1 MNTARMT
8 RIMALPL
15 AAALVALGSGAALA
29 QDEPQ
34 AATVAEINAGNVAG
48 TVTLDGAV
56 LAREDDEE
64 YWFSDGTDVIKID
77 VDTSSADPAI
87 PLLTLINIEGMVA
100 SDEIDVTSWAPLD
113 IMTPAVIR
121 TPQEAIEA
129 FWGWI
134 VTQNSQEAIEPAAG
148 E

>member
-1 MNTARMT
+1 MQVLDAT
-8 RIMALPL
+8 
-15 AAALVALGSGAALA
+15 LGVLNDIHA
-29 QDEPQ
+29 
-34 AATVAEINAGNVAG
+34 
-48 TVTLDGAV
+48 DGAKAGRPLDYV
-56 LAREDDEE
+56 IVSGDLNEYRIGRMLRRKARGDMCGVGPEM
-64 YWFSDGTDVIKID
+64 V
-77 VDTSSADPAI
+77 TSSADPAN